1 MFSSERTIVRLLEL
15 YKPYK
20 NKIIIIQNCCRN
32 YMNKVVNKLRGPGL
46 FKRYLINN
54 DTDFLT
60 FEKCINIPNSEFFSY
75 RDTDNFIYA
84 FNIKSIKYLIENNQK
99 NPYNRNN
106 FTPNCIENLIKL
118 IKKDENLGKDLS
130 IKFNLHET
138 PYTKMKNKCVKIFQ
152 RMDELELYTQ
162 PRWFLDLNI
171 SNLKKLYMEIEDIW
185 NYRAMLNNEMK
196 LNYTNNGK
204 AFLYNVHQVNRIDDK
219 LRIQNIILN
228 EFEKFAFEGKT
239 KDDCVTSC
247 YWILT
252 GLTIVSLDA
261 ASGCPEL
268 VLSNMLN

>member
-1 MFSSERTIVRLLEL
+1 M
-15 YKPYK
+15 
-20 NKIIIIQNCCRN
+20 NKI
-32 YMNKVVNKLRGPGL
+32 VNNLRGPGL

-60 FEKCINIPNSEFFSY
+60 FEECINIPNSEFFSY
-75 RDTDNFIYA
+75 KDIDNFIYG

-106 FTPNCIENLIKL
+106 FTIDCIENLNKL
-118 IKKDENLGKDLS
+118 IEKDEKIGKDLS

-138 PYTKMKNKCVKIFQ
+138 PYNKMKNKCVKIFQ

-171 SNLKKLYMEIEDIW
+171 FNLKNLYMEIEDIW
-185 NYRAMLNNEMK
+185 NYRAMLNNQMK
-196 LNYTNNGK
+196 LNYTTTGK
-204 AFLYNVHQVNRIDDK
+204 AFLYSVQQLNRLDDK
-219 LRIQNIILN
+219 LKIQNIILN

-239 KDDCVTSC
+239 KDDCITSC

-268 VLSNMLN
+268 VLSNVLN